1 MWPLYTKHTQ
11 RIRFPR
17 SRQQLSHYK
26 LLFCQIWAWAEELAP
41 VFKCYIAAVGHIS
54 EEEFSE
60 ACSVLCQH
68 TGTVL
73 TKDQIKNM
81 ASAMDQNK
89 DGQIDFNEFLEAF
102 RIVDQ
107 QHTMEVRR
115 GQAKS

>member
-1 MWPLYTKHTQ
+1 
-11 RIRFPR
+11 
-17 SRQQLSHYK
+17 
-26 LLFCQIWAWAEELAP
+26 
-41 VFKCYIAAVGHIS
+41 
-54 EEEFSE
+54 
-60 ACSVLCQH
+60 
-68 TGTVL
+68 VL